1 MLMRLVDAA
10 VRYNTGSA
18 LVPRYRDALMPINLE
33 IDTGETVGLV
43 GESGS
48 GKSTVSKVLG
58 GLMKPYKGRIEFEDL
73 PVQIP
78 FSAQTRRQIQMIFQH
93 PEMAFDPKMKLLES
107 LKEAYNIY
115 HLTFSKQILLANLQQ
130 YGLYEEHIE
139 KYPSQLSG
147 GEIQRACLARSLVL
161 QPKLLILDE
170 VTSMLDV
177 ISQAQM
183 IRLLLENQK
192 KNGTA
197 YLFITHDWVLAN
209 KICQKI
215 YRIEK
220 GTVFLDGY

>member
-1 MLMRLVDAA
+1 M
-10 VRYNTGSA
+10 
-18 LVPRYRDALMPINLE
+18 
-33 IDTGETVGLV
+33 
-43 GESGS
+43 
-48 GKSTVSKVLG
+48 
-58 GLMKPYKGRIEFEDL
+58 
-73 PVQIP
+73 
-78 FSAQTRRQIQMIFQH
+78 
-93 PEMAFDPKMKLLES
+93 
-107 LKEAYNIY
+107 
-115 HLTFSKQILLANLQQ
+115 QQ

-192 KNGTA
+192 NNGTA
-197 YLFITHDWVLAN
+197 YLFITHDLVLAN